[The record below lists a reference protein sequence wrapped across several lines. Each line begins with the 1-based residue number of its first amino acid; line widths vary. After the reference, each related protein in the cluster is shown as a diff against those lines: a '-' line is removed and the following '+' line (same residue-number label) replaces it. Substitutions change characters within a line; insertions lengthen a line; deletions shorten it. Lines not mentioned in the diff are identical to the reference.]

1 METIFN
7 YLENMFLQLPKTPE
21 VLRAKQELGNMME
34 DKFQE
39 LIAEGRKENEAVGI
53 VISEFGN
60 LEELAEELGI
70 SQVVNH
76 QNVERDTSRYVDR
89 EEAEAFIEMSRRT
102 SIWVS
107 FGVMLCILSPCAL
120 IYIGTLQDY
129 SKNGISDGMIVLFG
143 LIPLLLLVAIAVVM
157 FCWNGMKMEKYE
169 YMKKENFQMD
179 AAFKE
184 VLKQRQEQE
193 KPKATLKLIIGILL
207 CIFSVMPLLVVGAMF
222 DDDLYAAYALIFLL
236 VMVSVSICF
245 FIAGGS
251 TVNSLKILLQEEEF
265 SKEGKKSQ
273 KLMDVIGGIYWPVAT
288 VIYLGWS
295 FWTMDWGFT
304 WIVWP
309 IAGILYGVIA
319 SICNIVQKNVSE

>member
-222 DDDLYAAYALIFLL
+222 DDDLYAVYALIFLL
-236 VMVSVSICF
+236 VMVSVSIWF

-319 SICNIVQKNVSE
+319 SICNIVQKNVSQ

>member
-236 VMVSVSICF
+236 VMVSVSIWF

-319 SICNIVQKNVSE
+319 SICNIAQKNVSE

>member
-222 DDDLYAAYALIFLL
+222 DDDLYAIYALIFLL
-236 VMVSVSICF
+236 VMVSVSIWF

-319 SICNIVQKNVSE
+319 SICNIAQKNVSE

>member
-39 LIAEGRKENEAVGI
+39 LITEGRKENEAVGI

-222 DDDLYAAYALIFLL
+222 DDDLYAVYALIFLL
-236 VMVSVSICF
+236 VMVSVSIWF

-319 SICNIVQKNVSE
+319 SICNIVQKSVSQ

>member
-76 QNVERDTSRYVDR
+76 QNVERDTSRYVGR

-129 SKNGISDGMIVLFG
+129 LKNGISDGMIVLFG

-236 VMVSVSICF
+236 VMVSVSIWF

-273 KLMDVIGGIYWPVAT
+273 KLMDVIGGIYWPIAT

-309 IAGILYGVIA
+309 IAGILFGVIA
-319 SICNIVQKNVSE
+319 SICNIAQKNVSE

>member
-129 SKNGISDGMIVLFG
+129 SKNGISDGQIVLFG
-143 LIPLLLLVAIAVVM
+143 LIPLLLLIAIAVVM

-193 KPKATLKLIIGILL
+193 KPKATLKVIIGILL

-222 DDDLYAAYALIFLL
+222 EDDLYAAYALIFLL
-236 VMVSVSICF
+236 VMISVSIWF

-265 SKEGKKSQ
+265 SKERKKSQ
-273 KLMDVIGGIYWPVAT
+273 KLMDVIGGIYWPIAT

-319 SICNIVQKNVSE
+319 SIFNIVQKSVSQ

>member
-222 DDDLYAAYALIFLL
+222 DDDLYAVYALIFLL
-236 VMVSVSICF
+236 VMVSVSIWF

-265 SKEGKKSQ
+265 SREGKKSQ
-273 KLMDVIGGIYWPVAT
+273 KLMDVIGGIYWPIAT

-319 SICNIVQKNVSE
+319 SICNIVQKSVSQ

>member
-193 KPKATLKLIIGILL
+193 KPKATLKLIIGILI

-222 DDDLYAAYALIFLL
+222 DDDLYAVYALILLL
-236 VMVSVSICF
+236 VMVSVSIWF

-319 SICNIVQKNVSE
+319 SICNIVQKSVSQ

>member
-236 VMVSVSICF
+236 VMVSFSIWF

-273 KLMDVIGGIYWPVAT
+273 KLMDVIGGIYWPIAT

-295 FWTMDWGFT
+295 FWTMDWGVT

-319 SICNIVQKNVSE
+319 SICNIVQKSVSQ

>member
-7 YLENMFLQLPKTPE
+7 YLENMFLQLPKTSE

-76 QNVERDTSRYVDR
+76 QNVERDTSRYVER

-236 VMVSVSICF
+236 VMVSVSIWF

-273 KLMDVIGGIYWPVAT
+273 KLMDVIGGIYWPIAT

-319 SICNIVQKNVSE
+319 SICNIVQKSVSQ

>member
-70 SQVVNH
+70 SQVVND

-107 FGVMLCILSPCAL
+107 FGVMLCILSPCVL

-129 SKNGISDGMIVLFG
+129 SKNGISDGQVVLFG

-236 VMVSVSICF
+236 VMVSVSIWF

-319 SICNIVQKNVSE
+319 SICNIVQKSVSQ

>member
-193 KPKATLKLIIGILL
+193 KPKATVKLIIGILL

-222 DDDLYAAYALIFLL
+222 DDDLYAVYALIFLL
-236 VMVSVSICF
+236 VMVSVSIWF

-273 KLMDVIGGIYWPVAT
+273 KLMDVIGGIYWPIAT

-319 SICNIVQKNVSE
+319 SICNIVQKSVSQ

>member
-236 VMVSVSICF
+236 VMVSVSIWF

-309 IAGILYGVIA
+309 IAGIVYGVIA
-319 SICNIVQKNVSE
+319 SICNIVQKSVS

>member
-222 DDDLYAAYALIFLL
+222 DDDLYAVYALIFLL
-236 VMVSVSICF
+236 VMVSVSIWF

-273 KLMDVIGGIYWPVAT
+273 KLMDVIGGIYWPIAT

-319 SICNIVQKNVSE
+319 SICNIVQKSVSQ

>member
-89 EEAEAFIEMSRRT
+89 EEAEAFIKMSRRT

-236 VMVSVSICF
+236 VMVSVSIWF

-319 SICNIVQKNVSE
+319 SICNIVQKSVSQ

>member
-76 QNVERDTSRYVDR
+76 QNVEQDASRYVDR
-89 EEAEAFIEMSRRT
+89 EEAEAFIEMSKKT

-120 IYIGTLQDY
+120 FYLGTLQDY
-129 SKNGISDGMIVLFG
+129 SKNGISDGQIVLFG

-169 YMKKENFQMD
+169 YMKKENFQLD

-222 DDDLYAAYALIFLL
+222 DDDLYAVYALIFLL
-236 VMVSVSICF
+236 VMVSVSIWF

-251 TVNSLKILLQEEEF
+251 TMNSLKILLQEEEF
-265 SKEGKKSQ
+265 SKERKKSQ
-273 KLMDVIGGIYWPVAT
+273 KLMDVIGGIYWPIAT

-295 FWTMDWGFT
+295 FWTMDWGIT

-309 IAGILYGVIA
+309 IAGILFGVIA

>member
-89 EEAEAFIEMSRRT
+89 EETEAFIEMSRRT

-236 VMVSVSICF
+236 VMVSVSIWF

-319 SICNIVQKNVSE
+319 SICNIAQKNVSE

>member
-222 DDDLYAAYALIFLL
+222 DDDLYAAYALIILL
-236 VMVSVSICF
+236 VMVSVSIWF
-245 FIAGGS
+245 FIAGSS

-319 SICNIVQKNVSE
+319 SICNIVQKSVSQ

>member
-120 IYIGTLQDY
+120 IYLGTLQDY

-236 VMVSVSICF
+236 VMVSVSIWF

-273 KLMDVIGGIYWPVAT
+273 KLMDVIGGIYWPIAT

-319 SICNIVQKNVSE
+319 SICNIVQKSVSQ

>member
-222 DDDLYAAYALIFLL
+222 DDDLYAVYALIFLL
-236 VMVSVSICF
+236 VMVSVSIWF

-251 TVNSLKILLQEEEF
+251 TVNSLKILLQEE
-265 SKEGKKSQ
+265 
-273 KLMDVIGGIYWPVAT
+273 
-288 VIYLGWS
+288 
-295 FWTMDWGFT
+295 
-304 WIVWP
+304 
-309 IAGILYGVIA
+309 
-319 SICNIVQKNVSE
+319 

>member
-60 LEELAEELGI
+60 LEELAEEFGI

-184 VLKQRQEQE
+184 DLKQRQEQE

-222 DDDLYAAYALIFLL
+222 DDDLYAVYALIFLL
-236 VMVSVSICF
+236 VMVSVSIWF

-251 TVNSLKILLQEEEF
+251 IVNSLKILLQEEEF

-319 SICNIVQKNVSE
+319 SICNIVQKSVSQ

>member
-129 SKNGISDGMIVLFG
+129 SKNGM
-143 LIPLLLLVAIAVVM
+143 
-157 FCWNGMKMEKYE
+157 
-169 YMKKENFQMD
+169 
-179 AAFKE
+179 
-184 VLKQRQEQE
+184 
-193 KPKATLKLIIGILL
+193 
-207 CIFSVMPLLVVGAMF
+207 
-222 DDDLYAAYALIFLL
+222 
-236 VMVSVSICF
+236 
-245 FIAGGS
+245 
-251 TVNSLKILLQEEEF
+251 LQ
-265 SKEGKKSQ
+265 KR
-273 KLMDVIGGIYWPVAT
+273 
-288 VIYLGWS
+288 
-295 FWTMDWGFT
+295 
-304 WIVWP
+304 
-309 IAGILYGVIA
+309 
-319 SICNIVQKNVSE
+319 

>member
-89 EEAEAFIEMSRRT
+89 EEAETFIKMSRRT

-143 LIPLLLLVAIAVVM
+143 LIPLLILVAIAVVM

-193 KPKATLKLIIGILL
+193 KPKATLELIIGILL
-207 CIFSVMPLLVVGAMF
+207 CIFSVMPLLVVGAML

-236 VMVSVSICF
+236 VMVSVSIWF

-273 KLMDVIGGIYWPVAT
+273 KLMDVIGGIYWPIAT

-319 SICNIVQKNVSE
+319 SICNIVQKSVSQ

>member
-222 DDDLYAAYALIFLL
+222 DDDLYAVYALIFLL
-236 VMVSVSICF
+236 VMVSVSIWF

-319 SICNIVQKNVSE
+319 SICNIVQKSVSQ

>member
-129 SKNGISDGMIVLFG
+129 SKNGISEGMIVLFG

-222 DDDLYAAYALIFLL
+222 DDDLYAVYALIFLL
-236 VMVSVSICF
+236 AMVSVSIWF
-245 FIAGGS
+245 FIAGSS

-319 SICNIVQKNVSE
+319 SICNIVQKSVSQ

>member
-107 FGVMLCILSPCAL
+107 FGVMLCILSPCAH

-222 DDDLYAAYALIFLL
+222 DDDLYAVYALIFLL
-236 VMVSVSICF
+236 VMVSVSIWF

-273 KLMDVIGGIYWPVAT
+273 KLMDVIGGIYWPIAT

-319 SICNIVQKNVSE
+319 SICNIVQKSVSQ

>member
-70 SQVVNH
+70 SQVVND

-107 FGVMLCILSPCAL
+107 FGVMLCILSPCVL
-120 IYIGTLQDY
+120 IYLGTLQDY

-236 VMVSVSICF
+236 VMVSVSIWF

-319 SICNIVQKNVSE
+319 SICNIAQKNVSE

>member
-236 VMVSVSICF
+236 VMISVSIWF

-273 KLMDVIGGIYWPVAT
+273 KLMDVIGGIYWPIAT

-319 SICNIVQKNVSE
+319 SICNIVQKSVSQ

>member
-7 YLENMFLQLPKTPE
+7 YLENMFLQLPQTPE

-89 EEAEAFIEMSRRT
+89 EEAETFIEMSRRT

-184 VLKQRQEQE
+184 GLKQRQEQE

-207 CIFSVMPLLVVGAMF
+207 CIFSVMPFLVVGAMF

-236 VMVSVSICF
+236 VMVSVSIWF

-273 KLMDVIGGIYWPVAT
+273 KLMDVIGGIYWPIAT

-319 SICNIVQKNVSE
+319 SICNIVQKSVSQ

>member
-1 METIFN
+1 METILN

-107 FGVMLCILSPCAL
+107 FGVMLCILSPCVL

-129 SKNGISDGMIVLFG
+129 SKNGISDGQVVLFG

-236 VMVSVSICF
+236 VMVSVSIWF

-319 SICNIVQKNVSE
+319 SICNIVQKSVSQ

>member
-60 LEELAEELGI
+60 LEKLAEELGI

-236 VMVSVSICF
+236 VMVSVSIWF
-245 FIAGGS
+245 FIAGSS

-319 SICNIVQKNVSE
+319 SICNIVQKSVSQ